1 MIKGDENMAP
11 FKYDVVGSFLRPDYL
26 KEARKQYKN
35 NSLSKEALKDIED
48 KAIKELVE
56 KEIEIG
62 LQAVTD
68 GEFRRAY
75 WHLDFLDGLAGVE
88 EVSTEHWSKEF
99 KKIQD
104 EPSTLNVLG
113 KVDFTEDHPFIEHFR
128 YLKSIAGDH
137 LCKLTIPSPTM
148 IHLICCMREEKYVPI
163 DIYQNMDDLYYDI
176 AMAYQKAIRTFY
188 NEGCRYLQFDDTA
201 WGELC
206 DKSRRKVYSERG
218 FDIDQVQEDYVKM
231 INLALE
237 AKPDDMIITM
247 HICRGNFR
255 SQWFFNGGYTPIAKS
270 VFAHCH
276 VDGFFLE
283 YDSERAGDFKPLRY
297 INGQKVVLGLV
308 TSKFPELEDK
318 DAIKAR
324 IIEASQYVPLDHLC
338 LSPQCGFSSTDEGN
352 VLTEDDQWNK
362 IKLIKEISKEVW
374 GA

>member
-1 MIKGDENMAP
+1 MKKGDENMTP
-11 FKYDVVGSFLRPDYL
+11 FKYDVVGSFLRPDDL
-26 KEARKQYKN
+26 KEARNQYKN

-56 KEIEIG
+56 KEIELG
-62 LQAVTD
+62 LQAITD

-88 EVSTEHWSKEF
+88 EVSTDHWSKEF

-176 AMAYQKAIRTFY
+176 AMAYQKAIKTFY
-188 NEGCRYLQFDDTA
+188 NERCRYLQFDDTA

-218 FDIDQVQEDYVKM
+218 FDID
-231 INLALE
+231 
-237 AKPDDMIITM
+237 
-247 HICRGNFR
+247 
-255 SQWFFNGGYTPIAKS
+255 
-270 VFAHCH
+270 
-276 VDGFFLE
+276 
-283 YDSERAGDFKPLRY
+283 
-297 INGQKVVLGLV
+297 
-308 TSKFPELEDK
+308 
-318 DAIKAR
+318 
-324 IIEASQYVPLDHLC
+324 
-338 LSPQCGFSSTDEGN
+338 
-352 VLTEDDQWNK
+352 
-362 IKLIKEISKEVW
+362 
-374 GA
+374 